1 LPGRGACVA
10 ANAVTANTVSESRAG
25 VTPRGGVAGIAM
37 RTVWAT
43 SLALAFVCGS
53 GLAALAADQGAAP
66 YTPVPSPHEG
76 IPQFTYSWRAL
87 PLLPQHLQNHCG
99 FFRGQYVCADHC
111 GPSYQVYFCSPVSIG
126 CCHVGQGYC
135 GGDGGL
141 RCGTWPWVFPF
152 L

>member
-1 LPGRGACVA
+1 MG
-10 ANAVTANTVSESRAG
+10 
-25 VTPRGGVAGIAM
+25 GIAM
-37 RTVWAT
+37 KTVWALC
-43 SLALAFVCGS
+43 LALVVLCGG
-53 GLAALAADQGAAP
+53 GLAASAADQGPPPPAP
-66 YTPVPSPHEG
+66 YTPVPPPVEG
-76 IPQFTYSWRAL
+76 IPQFTYSWQTL
-87 PLLPQHLQNHCG
+87 PLLPRRLQNHCG